1 MSEVLAMFEPRLDGV
16 IGRMVCVDY
25 SGCGAVDLLCD
36 EAHLKTVMDE
46 LCDRIGIRVISN
58 ASKSFG
64 PGAGVTS
71 VNVLATSSLSVHTWP
86 ELGTACIDLF
96 SCKTDF
102 EDDFVDSFFAAAF
115 RATSSTRTSFD
126 RRATGPHAS
135 DRRGQRRRI
144 AAESSG

>member
-1 MSEVLAMFEPRLDGV
+1 MVEAAQTVAACRDGV

-25 SGCGAVDLLCD
+25 AGCDAVDVLCD
-36 EAHLKTVMDE
+36 EETLKGVMDR
-46 LCDRIGIRVISN
+46 LCEEIGIRVISN

-86 ELGTACIDLF
+86 ELGVACVDLF

-102 EDDFVDSFFAAAF
+102 EDEFIDRFFAGAF
-115 RATSSTRTSFD
+115 GATSSARTSFD
-126 RRATGPHAS
+126 RIRPARTGQGVRA
-135 DRRGQRRRI
+135 
-144 AAESSG
+144 